1 MDMTQLQEYI
11 RNSTIETAKKEIDSY
26 FRSTL
31 HQIETGIN
39 TRTASQHIL
48 CHSLVYKLN
57 DENGEGDNLIQI
69 YRSKIE

>member
-1 MDMTQLQEYI
+1 MDALQEKI
-11 RNSTIETAKKEIDSY
+11 KNSTIETAKQEIDSY
-26 FRSTL
+26 FRATV

-57 DENGEGDNLIQI
+57 DENGEGDRLI
-69 YRSKIE
+69 